1 MPQMMIFGA
10 SRGLGRGLVEEHLRR
25 GWRVLATVRDA
36 EALADI
42 RDRWGTALEVET
54 VDTVDWA
61 AVDRLRNRLDGRT
74 FDLLFVNAAV
84 SGPMQPVGA
93 VDPEAFA
100 EMIAVNSL
108 APLRIVDRFADL
120 VPAEGTLAVMSSGL
134 GSIAGNDSGGWEAY
148 RMSKAALNMGLKS
161 IAARRSGEGRT
172 YLAVNPGWV
181 RTDMG
186 GPNASLAIEESVPRI
201 ADTLERRA
209 GGGGVA
215 FVNYSG
221 EDLSW

>member
-1 MPQMMIFGA
+1 MSQMMIFGA

-25 GWRVLATVRDA
+25 GWRVLATVRDPA
-36 EALADI
+36 ALADI
-42 RDRWGTALEVET
+42 GARSGAALEVET
-54 VDTVDWA
+54 VDTVDWPG
-61 AVDRLRNRLDGRT
+61 VDRLRSRLAGRQ
-74 FDLLFVNAAV
+74 FDLLFVNAAIA
-84 SGPMQPVGA
+84 GPSQPVGA

-100 EMIAVNSL
+100 EILAVNSL

-120 VPAEGTLAVMSSGL
+120 VPSGGTLAVMSSSL
-134 GSIAGNDSGGWEAY
+134 GSVADNDSGEWEAY

-186 GPNASLAIEESVPRI
+186 GPGASLAIEESVPHI

-221 EDLSW
+221 EDLPW